1 MSGINVSVIFLP
13 DIRKL
18 RLFEMK
24 IATYNSSPNSFVSAQ
39 KIHSAIGFAEDNTVN
54 RFEKSITKGRIK
66 FFLGTV
72 YFAALVY
79 SLFILL
85 T

>member
-1 MSGINVSVIFLP
+1 
-13 DIRKL
+13 
-18 RLFEMK
+18 MK
-24 IATYNSSPNSFVSAQ
+24 IATYNSSSDSFATGQ
-39 KIHSAIGFAEDNTVN
+39 KIHSTIGFAEDNAIN
-54 RFEKSITKGRIK
+54 RFEKSITKGKVK

-72 YFAALVY
+72 YFAVLVY